1 MINLPRPHLVGLIGA
16 TLILS
21 AGAGCTTATGRL
33 EVTDAWARNSP
44 AVATAGAVYLRIAN
58 GTDADDALVGVEID
72 ASVAAG
78 AELHETVA
86 AMPSDSGMGMAPSGA
101 PMMEMRE
108 VDEIAVPA
116 GSTTSLEPG
125 GYHIMLIDLVEPLT
139 IGDQVEVRLVFERA
153 GEVDV
158 TAEVRE
164 SAP

>member
-1 MINLPRPHLVGLIGA
+1 MTLHRPRLAGLLTTII
-16 TLILS
+16 IL
-21 AGAGCTTATGRL
+21 AGAGCAPGSDQL

-58 GTDADDALVGVEID
+58 ATAADDRLVDVEVD
-72 ASVAAG
+72 AAVAAE

-86 AMPSDSGMGMAPSGA
+86 ATPSGSGMGMGSSGA

-108 VDEIAVPA
+108 VDEIEIPA
-116 GSTTSLEPG
+116 RSTVVLEPG
-125 GYHIMLIDLVEPLT
+125 GYHIMLMDLAEPLALGSR
-139 IGDQVEVRLVFERA
+139 IEVTLVFEVA
-153 GEVDV
+153 GEIDV